1 MRSNRAGTAIL
12 RHRVTVLA
20 AGCEVGRRPQVLD
33 ADNVQIHGADRLDFL
48 RGRLRAGA
56 LTLRERLLLADEF
69 TAYGLP
75 DEALPVIAG
84 LRHDVANASALRF
97 LERLVRVNGYLAGIA
112 NPVTERSAP
121 ERHARLLG
129 PASSFWPS
137 PTAPDRLLVVLATA
151 YNNFYVS
158 FPVLHGILARHDRS
172 ILYVKNPGR
181 GMYAGGSPGLGGSI
195 DAMARG
201 LARFAAARGIADV
214 RVCGFSSGGY
224 AALHVAGVLKA
235 SSFLGF
241 GAKTDWSAGSPLKVV
256 AGRAAPSVEDR
267 MGNTLV
273 NLAGSAA
280 MAGIGEAV
288 LYHGALDPSDTAH
301 ARNMA
306 GLANFTIVPV
316 AGASHNVIQHL
327 MAQGRFDGILAQFLG
342 AAAA

>member
-1 MRSNRAGTAIL
+1 M
-12 RHRVTVLA
+12 
-20 AGCEVGRRPQVLD
+20 LD
-33 ADNVQIHGADRLDFL
+33 ADDVRIHGADRLAYL
-48 RGRLRAGA
+48 RGRLREGA
-56 LTLRERLLLADEF
+56 LTLRERFLLADEF

-84 LRHDVANASALRF
+84 LRHDVDNAGASRF
-97 LERLVRVNGYLAGIA
+97 LERLVQVNAYLAGIA
-112 NPVTERSAP
+112 YPVTERSAP

-137 PTAPDRLLVVLATA
+137 PAAPERLLVVLATSF
-151 YNNFYVS
+151 NNFYVS
-158 FPVLHGILARHDRS
+158 FPVLHGILARHDCS

-201 LARFAAARGIADV
+201 LARLCAARGISDV

-224 AALHVAGVLKA
+224 ASLHAAGAVKA
-235 SSFLGF
+235 SSYLGF
-241 GAKTDWSAGSPLKVV
+241 GVKTDWSAGSPLKVV
-256 AGRAAPSVEDR
+256 AGRAAPSPEDR
-267 MGNTLV
+267 MTNTLV

-288 LYHGALDPSDTAH
+288 LYHGALDTSDTAH

-306 GLANFTIVPV
+306 ALANFTIVPV

-327 MAQGRFDGILAQFLG
+327 MADGRFDGIVAGFLAG
-342 AAAA
+342 GPA

>member
-1 MRSNRAGTAIL
+1 M
-12 RHRVTVLA
+12 
-20 AGCEVGRRPQVLD
+20 LD
-33 ADNVQIHGADRLDFL
+33 ADDVRIHGADRLAYL
-48 RGRLRAGA
+48 RGRLREGA
-56 LTLRERLLLADEF
+56 LTLRERFLLADEF

-84 LRHDVANASALRF
+84 LRHDVDNAGALRF
-97 LERLVRVNGYLAGIA
+97 LERLVQVNAYLAGIA

-129 PASSFWPS
+129 PGSSFWPS
-137 PTAPDRLLVVLATA
+137 PAAPEKLLVVLATSF
-151 YNNFYVS
+151 NNFYVS

-201 LARFAAARGIADV
+201 LARFCAKGRFDDV
-214 RVCGFSSGGY
+214 RICGFSSGGY
-224 AALHVAGVLKA
+224 ASLHAAGILKA
-235 SSFLGF
+235 SSCLGF
-241 GAKTDWSAGSPLKVV
+241 GVKTDWSAGSPLKVV
-256 AGRAAPSVEDR
+256 AGRAAPSLEDR
-267 MGNTLV
+267 MTNTLV

-280 MAGIGEAV
+280 MADIGEAV
-288 LYHGALDPSDTAH
+288 LYHGARDTSDTAH

-306 GLANFTIVPV
+306 ALPNFTIVPV

-327 MAQGRFDGILAQFLG
+327 MAEGRFDAVLARFLG
-342 AAAA
+342 SGGA